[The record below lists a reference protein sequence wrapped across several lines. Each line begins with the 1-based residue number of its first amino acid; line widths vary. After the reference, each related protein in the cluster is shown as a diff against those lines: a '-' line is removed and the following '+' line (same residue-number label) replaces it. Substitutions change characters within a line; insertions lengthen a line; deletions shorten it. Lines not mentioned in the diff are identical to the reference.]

1 MRQMVNRIFWPLY
14 AQKMAWDTY
23 PYMNEVNLLPHTVN
37 ASFSLQMTMALIQY
51 GHLVRSK

>member
-51 GHLVRSK
+51 GHLVQSK